1 MAIILRNQETNEV
14 FEVNNSAVHADGTL
28 WVWNKN
34 KREFGKGWHN
44 TNYML
49 QETGVVDETG
59 YPNINVQV
67 ELIGGTS
74 WVVDSTK
81 PQRTRKPRSPK
92 DKTPDRE
99 EPQPIVENNEV
110 DAEIVEIE
118 TPTKSEP
125 QPMPTPKAFKV
136 DGLEGGLAQ
145 AFAPVFA
152 NVAAQIE
159 ANIRAK
165 VDGEIRELKE
175 IAEKKAKRLEIKI
188 HEKIN
193 VVRGRKHKVFESVL
207 NRVVRGRNIYLWG
220 PAGTGKS
227 YLAKQISDA
236 LGLPFYSETTLQD
249 PFDLKGFKDASGR
262 YQETQFYKAVKG
274 GGVFNLDEGDA
285 TAADVFVVVNTL
297 LANGYF
303 SFPNGERLDVHPDFH
318 FICTA
323 NTCGLGAT
331 QEYNGRFKM
340 DESTRDR
347 FSFIYVAP
355 DPEIEMEMAG
365 NDAEI
370 IEFAYGVRKAIKKAN
385 GLEFNC
391 SARVIK
397 ALALS
402 SEYNESPE
410 DTLDAEF
417 IKGRSI
423 DNVKTLVYNMDVP
436 STNKW
441 MKALSNIANN
451 KEKWER

>member
-1 MAIILRNQETNEV
+1 MIKVKNSTGEVISVLNVIVEDGIIIAEPRRPRKTSRFFEKFPMMLRNGV
-14 FEVNNSAVHADGTL
+14 SADGRDVFSL
-28 WVWNKN
+28 ADGYELV
-34 KREFGKGWHN
+34 
-44 TNYML
+44 
-49 QETGVVDETG
+49 TG
-59 YPNINVQV
+59 
-67 ELIGGTS
+67 
-74 WVVDSTK
+74 
-81 PQRTRKPRSPK
+81 RTPRKPRSPK

-110 DAEIVEIE
+110 EAEIVEIE
-118 TPTKSEP
+118 TPKSEPQPQP
-125 QPMPTPKAFKV
+125 QPMPTPKTFKV

-188 HEKIN
+188 GEKIN
-193 VVRGRKHKVFESVL
+193 VVKGRKHKVFESVL
-207 NRVVRGRNIYLWG
+207 NRVARGRNIYLWG

-227 YLAKQISDA
+227 YMAKQIADA

-355 DPEIEMEMAG
+355 DKEIEMEMAG